1 MLINYNG
8 VPCPKADT
16 LLRFAEPEVVLGQ
29 GTPFYCRFE
38 LDNPLTYIFSNIRR
52 RGPSGKNLGC
62 VVSMRRCAPLL
73 AHTLRRPCGGRR
85 PESDPACLSS
95 IDCVNQVVQ
104 QT

>member
-38 LDNPLTYIFSNIRR
+38 LGNSLTYIFSNIRR
-52 RGPSGKNLGC
+52 RGPLGRNLGFKYKIIHC
-62 VVSMRRCAPLL
+62 IVIVVFLYYIKYKKGWWYYGNCAY
-73 AHTLRRPCGGRR
+73 
-85 PESDPACLSS
+85 SD
-95 IDCVNQVVQ
+95 
-104 QT
+104 

>member
-52 RGPSGKNLGC
+52 MGPSGKNLGC
-62 VVSMRRCAPLL
+62 MAPMRRCAPLL

-85 PESDPACLSS
+85 PESDPACLSVK
-95 IDCVNQVVQ
+95 DYVN
-104 QT
+104 

>member
-52 RGPSGKNLGC
+52 MGPSGRILGYNIFDK
-62 VVSMRRCAPLL
+62 RWWDYETRE
-73 AHTLRRPCGGRR
+73 R
-85 PESDPACLSS
+85 
-95 IDCVNQVVQ
+95 
-104 QT
+104 

>member
-52 RGPSGKNLGC
+52 MGPSGRNLGFKYKIIHC
-62 VVSMRRCAPLL
+62 IVIVVFLYYIKYKKGWWYYGNCAY
-73 AHTLRRPCGGRR
+73 
-85 PESDPACLSS
+85 SD
-95 IDCVNQVVQ
+95 
-104 QT
+104 

>member
-29 GTPFYCRFE
+29 GTPFYCRSE

-52 RGPSGKNLGC
+52 RGPSGRNLGC
-62 VVSMRRCAPLL
+62 ANYSRN
-73 AHTLRRPCGGRR
+73 
-85 PESDPACLSS
+85 ENLS
-95 IDCVNQVVQ
+95 
-104 QT
+104 T

>member
-29 GTPFYCRFE
+29 GTPFYCRSE

-52 RGPSGKNLGC
+52 MGPSGGILGYN
-62 VVSMRRCAPLL
+62 SFDKRWWDYETRE
-73 AHTLRRPCGGRR
+73 R
-85 PESDPACLSS
+85 
-95 IDCVNQVVQ
+95 
-104 QT
+104 

>member
-52 RGPSGKNLGC
+52 MGPSGKNLGC
-62 VVSMRRCAPLL
+62 MAPMRRCAPLL

-85 PESDPACLSS
+85 PESDPACLSA
-95 IDCVNQVVQ
+95 IDYVNQFVQ
-104 QT
+104 